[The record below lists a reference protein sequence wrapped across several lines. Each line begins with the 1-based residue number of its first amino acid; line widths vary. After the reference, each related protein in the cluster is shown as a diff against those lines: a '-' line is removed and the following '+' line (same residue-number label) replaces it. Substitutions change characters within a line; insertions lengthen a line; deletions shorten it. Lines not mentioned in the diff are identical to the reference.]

1 MKMTEYH
8 MLAQRTAKTSDPQ
21 QIRLMNAILGLC
33 GESGE
38 LANKFKKMT
47 FHGHDFDPVA
57 LSDEAG
63 DCLWYIAEI
72 CAALRIGLDQVAEQN
87 ILKLKQRY
95 PHGFSEQA
103 SKKREVE

>member
-8 MLAQRTAKTSDPQ
+8 ILAQRTAPTSSPQ
-21 QIRLMNAILGLC
+21 QVRLTNAILGLC

-38 LANKFKKMT
+38 LANKYKKMA
-47 FHGHDFDPVA
+47 FHGHDFDPTA
-57 LSDEAG
+57 LADEAG

-87 ILKLKQRY
+87 IMKLRQRY
-95 PHGFSEQA
+95 PLGFSEKD
-103 SKKREVE
+103 SKERIM